1 MTIYIWG
8 WYEIAERIRSGDIVS
23 DFQRPVDFQLYFLAQ
38 DLGRALYHALFR
50 GIPPFLL
57 GLLFFRLYLPVNP
70 LNYLLFAFSLALAVC
85 LSYGLRFIINI
96 LAFWLFD
103 YRGVNTLVSV
113 FSNFLSGFI
122 VPLAIFPPVWR
133 AVAEALPFAGMLQT
147 PVDIFL
153 GKDTGMGLLAALGL
167 QVLWTLVLLG
177 IGRWLLALATRRLVV
192 QGG

>member
-1 MTIYIWG
+1 
-8 WYEIAERIRSGDIVS
+8 
-23 DFQRPVDFQLYFLAQ
+23 
-38 DLGRALYHALFR
+38 
-50 GIPPFLL
+50 
-57 GLLFFRLYLPVNP
+57 
-70 LNYLLFAFSLALAVC
+70 
-85 LSYGLRFIINI
+85 
-96 LAFWLFD
+96 
-103 YRGVNTLVSV
+103 V
-113 FSNFLSGFI
+113 FSTFLSGFI